1 MREFF
6 RPWRRKIGIVT
17 LLMASVFAAGWVRSL
32 YSNDFV
38 FIEFEFPFG
47 GRINIYTSP
56 DQMDIFLQRSTG
68 WCFDFGKV
76 EPIRKRSLL
85 TDVWFFDIHEIEE
98 KIEDDVLQVA
108 PGYKV
113 RSFIHVIVIS
123 LTALSAF
130 LLLTKSRH
138 STQQKIPE
146 PVQSEGAAMACLR

>member
-6 RPWRRKIGIVT
+6 RGWRRKVGV
-17 LLMASVFAAGWVRSL
+17 LSLVMACLFAAGWVRSM

-38 FIEFEFPFG
+38 FIEFGFPFG

-56 DQMDIFLQRSTG
+56 DQMDILLQRSMG

-76 EPIRKRSLL
+76 EPIRKRSRL
-85 TDVWFFDIHEIEE
+85 TDVWLFDIHEIEE

-113 RSFIHVIVIS
+113 SSFIHVIVIP
-123 LTALSAF
+123 LTALAAF
-130 LLLTKSRH
+130 LLLSKPKTSNPKKSAE
-138 STQQKIPE
+138 TI
-146 PVQSEGAAMACLR
+146 SEKLD